1 MATQL
6 QNEAN
11 RRNSLKS
18 TGPKTPEGKAIA
30 SRNAVTHG
38 LFARMPVISGENE
51 AEFQAYTEHWLGDL
65 KPVGA
70 TEEFLAERIIGIAW
84 RLRRV
89 GQIEAN
95 LFQPSES
102 QDTHQLSRL
111 NRYENALER
120 SYYRNV
126 NELRAL
132 QKERMAPKPE
142 WYEPEDEEQP
152 ASDFDPRHD
161 NPAPV
166 VIEKVSWVFVPA
178 PEPAISPG
186 FSETPPPAR
195 PEACV

>member
-18 TGPKTPEGKAIA
+18 TGPKTAEGKAIA
-30 SRNAVTHG
+30 SQNAVTHG
-38 LFARMPVISGENE
+38 LFARMPVIPGESE
-51 AEFQAYTEHWLGDL
+51 AEFQEYTEHWLEDL

-70 TEEFLAERIIGIAW
+70 MEEFLAERIIGIAW
-84 RLRRV
+84 RLRRA

-95 LFQPSES
+95 LFQPNES
-102 QDTHQLSRL
+102 QETQPLGRL

-126 NELRAL
+126 KELRAL
-132 QKERMAPKPE
+132 QKERTAPKPE
-142 WYEPEDEEQP
+142 WYEPEGEAYPQNQD
-152 ASDFDPRHD
+152 DPT
-161 NPAPV
+161 PV
-166 VIEKVSWVFVPA
+166 VVEKFAWVFVPPVA
-178 PEPAISPG
+178 STSPG
-186 FSETPPPAR
+186 LSEIPPPAR

>member
-18 TGPKTPEGKAIA
+18 TGPKTAEGKAIA
-30 SRNAVTHG
+30 SQNAVTHG
-38 LFARMPVISGENE
+38 LSARMPVIPGENE
-51 AEFQAYTEHWLGDL
+51 AEFRTYAEQWLGEL

-70 TEEFLAERIIGIAW
+70 TEEFLAERIISISW
-84 RLRRV
+84 RLRRI

-95 LFQPSES
+95 LFQAGES
-102 QDTHQLSRL
+102 QETHQLSRL

-126 NELRAL
+126 KELREL
-132 QKERMAPKPE
+132 QAQRAGSDAGAEPAAD
-142 WYEPEDEEQP
+142 EPE
-152 ASDFDPRHD
+152 A
-161 NPAPV
+161 A
-166 VIEKVSWVFVPA
+166 VIERFSWVFLPA
-178 PEPAISPG
+178 PDAAISPG
-186 FSETPPPAR
+186 FSETPPHAR

>member
-1 MATQL
+1 MPSQL

-18 TGPKTPEGKAIA
+18 TGPKTLEGKAIA

-38 LFARMPVISGENE
+38 LFARMPVIPGENE
-51 AEFQAYTEHWLGDL
+51 AEFRTYTEHWLGDL

-95 LFQPSES
+95 IFHPSES
-102 QDTHQLSRL
+102 QETHQLSRL

-120 SYYRNV
+120 SFYRNV
-126 NELRAL
+126 KELRAL
-132 QKERMAPKPE
+132 QAERAGI
-142 WYEPEDEEQP
+142 EPEGEPQANEP
-152 ASDFDPRHD
+152 E
-161 NPAPV
+161 PV
-166 VIEKVSWVFVPA
+166 IVEKFAWVFVPA

-186 FSETPPPAR
+186 FSETPQPAQ

>member
-18 TGPKTPEGKAIA
+18 TGPKTAEGKAIA

-38 LFARMPVISGENE
+38 LFARMPVIPGENE
-51 AEFQAYTEHWLGDL
+51 AEFQDYTERWLGDL

-84 RLRRV
+84 RLRRT

-95 LFQPSES
+95 LFKPSES
-102 QDTHQLSRL
+102 EETNTLSRL
-111 NRYENALER
+111 IRYESALER

-132 QKERMAPKPE
+132 QAARAKAE
-142 WYEPEDEEQP
+142 
-152 ASDFDPRHD
+152 
-161 NPAPV
+161 PV
-166 VIEKVSWVFVPA
+166 VEPQTSESETMVVEKFAWVFVPA
-178 PEPAISPG
+178 PIAATSPG

>member
-1 MATQL
+1 MPSQL
-6 QNEAN
+6 QIEAN
-11 RRNSLKS
+11 RRNALKS

-38 LFARMPVISGENE
+38 LFARMPVIPGENE

-65 KPVGA
+65 KPVGPM
-70 TEEFLAERIIGIAW
+70 EEFLAERIIGIAW

-95 LFQPSES
+95 LFQPSEN
-102 QDTHQLSRL
+102 QKTHQLSRL

-126 NELRAL
+126 KELRAL
-132 QKERMAPKPE
+132 QKERAAPKPE
-142 WYEPEDEEQP
+142 FYEPEDEEHP
-152 ASDFDPRHD
+152 AGDYDPRPD

-166 VIEKVSWVFVPA
+166 TIEKLSWVFLPP
-178 PEPAISPG
+178 PEPATSPG
-186 FSETPPPAR
+186 FSETPPHAR